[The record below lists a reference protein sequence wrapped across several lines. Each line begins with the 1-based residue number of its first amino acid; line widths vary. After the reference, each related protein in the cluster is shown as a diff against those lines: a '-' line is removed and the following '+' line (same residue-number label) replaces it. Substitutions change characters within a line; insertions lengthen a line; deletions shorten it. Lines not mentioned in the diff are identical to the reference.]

1 MPKPI
6 YNTLPLSLREEIEGS
21 VKKIGGYA
29 TATKYADKAGMSFW
43 GLYNNLKKKVSRGT
57 IAGKEGSK
65 TPATRGKPVKKP
77 QKLTKEEKLFLEDL
91 RSGKK
96 DLSEISRLVAV
107 KVFEKM
113 LRYPDD
119 FKFYDFYQ
127 SQLLKLK
134 QDEAKS
140 KNTMAMELINRLF
153 AGVLPPTHC
162 PKCGTEIIKI
172 ETVAAIEEG
181 KVVKPRK
188 LGGGRL
194 DEGRGL

>member
-6 YNTLPLSLREEIEGS
+6 YNTLPLALREEIEAS
-21 VKKIGGYA
+21 VKKIGQYA
-29 TATKYADKAGMSFW
+29 TATKYAAKAGMSFW
-43 GLYNNLKKKVSRGT
+43 GLYNNLKKKVNTGKL
-57 IAGKEGSK
+57 AGREGLKTLFVKSK
-65 TPATRGKPVKKP
+65 QVKKP
-77 QKLTKEEKLFLEDL
+77 QKLSEKEKQFLEDL

-113 LRYPDD
+113 LKYPDD

-181 KVVKPRK
+181 EIIK
-188 LGGGRL
+188 
-194 DEGRGL
+194 DD

>member
-6 YNTLPLSLREEIEGS
+6 YNTLSIALREEIEGS
-21 VKKIGGYA
+21 VKKIGLYA
-29 TATKYADKAGMSFW
+29 TATKYAPKAGMSFW
-43 GLYNNLKKKVSRGT
+43 GLYNNLKKKVS
-57 IAGKEGSK
+57 AGRV
-65 TPATRGKPVKKP
+65 ATKDGVKSPFVRKKPVKRA
-77 QKLTKEEKLFLEDL
+77 QKLTEEENIFLEDL

-113 LRYPDD
+113 LKYPDD

-153 AGVLPPTHC
+153 NGTLPPTHC

-172 ETVAAIEEG
+172 QTVTAIEEG
-181 KVVKPRK
+181 EVIK
-188 LGGGRL
+188 
-194 DEGRGL
+194 DD